1 MTPDTSVVVTAKPWW
16 HSKTLIV
23 NLIAAALIALEAQ
36 FTLLQPYL
44 PGNVYAWFAV
54 AMTVANSVLRV
65 VTSAPIAFGMTGG
78 GNDKSV

>member
-1 MTPDTSVVVTAKPWW
+1 MTDTNTPAVVVAAKPWW
-16 HSKTLIV
+16 QSKTLWL

-54 AMTVANSVLRV
+54 VLTVANSVLRV
-65 VTSAPIAFGMTGG
+65 ITAAPLAFGFGV
-78 GNDKSV
+78 KAE